1 MAADTT
7 PLFSLM
13 RGDRPRA
20 RASVSELARIVRD
33 HDLPVFRAFGE
44 FLVGWATIDDGALAD
59 GLEAMRHGAESLRRQ
74 NVVVY
79 DGLVKIALA
88 EAEVRAGDLERALK
102 FSRKRWRLATAW
114 ATARTNANSTGR
126 AANFCSRAIPLIR
139 PAEEAFQTAIAIA
152 RRQGARSVELR
163 ARRLRSPSS
172 TNRPAAPPTPTPSS
186 PPLSKAFRRRRR
198 CSRSKRR

>member
-1 MAADTT
+1 M
-7 PLFSLM
+7 
-13 RGDRPRA
+13 
-20 RASVSELARIVRD
+20 RD

-59 GLEAMRHGAESLRRQ
+59 ELEAMRHGAESLRRQ

-102 FSRKRWRLATAW
+102 ILEEALATCDRMGYRAYECELHR
-114 ATARTNANSTGR
+114 ARGELLLGR
-126 AANFCSRAIPLIR
+126 DPADSA

-163 ARRLRSPSS
+163 AAFALAKLYQS
-172 TNRPAAPPTPTPSS
+172 TGRPADAHAVLAPALEGFSPTPEM
-186 PPLSKAFRRRRR
+186 LEIEEALKLKATIEA
-198 CSRSKRR
+198 SAQL